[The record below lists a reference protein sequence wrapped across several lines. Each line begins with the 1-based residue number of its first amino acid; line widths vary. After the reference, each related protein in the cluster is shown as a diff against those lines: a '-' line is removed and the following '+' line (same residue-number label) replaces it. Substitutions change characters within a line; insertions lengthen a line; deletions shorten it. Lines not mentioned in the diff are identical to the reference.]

1 MVTLRDTLR
10 TKIVGDQHLFFT
22 FAGGGSLL
30 IVLAKG
36 LTDWPMGWIAAGA
49 VATMFLYAWVVGRSG
64 VGKLRADQAGDNCYY
79 LGLIYTLTSLAFAIF
94 TFDPEDTANVIVNG
108 FGVALATTIVGL
120 ILRVFFNQSRVDVH
134 EIEEDARQELVEAAS
149 RLKTQLNQISMGFSD
164 FALGLQQSMDELR
177 QATTSSVTDSSEQAI
192 NTVRQ
197 LASAADDA
205 LKNQTGEFK
214 EQVALLTK
222 ATEASR
228 RALERHAD
236 SLAELAERQQGTSH
250 SLETMQNVVVATA
263 DASERLRDQ
272 QQAMAELQG
281 AMSSLAEALSS
292 NATKL
297 NSVTDGS
304 ISALSEVTTQ
314 LKAQLDQFEVGP
326 TRTMDA
332 ALLAIAKAAERLEAS
347 IGDAATQQEDVRQSV
362 ATSSQELLATLQQH
376 NEALDGELAKTRSNF
391 SRVSQGIVEVIDD
404 LREEVRKPN

>member
-1 MVTLRDTLR
+1 
-10 TKIVGDQHLFFT
+10 
-22 FAGGGSLL
+22 
-30 IVLAKG
+30 
-36 LTDWPMGWIAAGA
+36 
-49 VATMFLYAWVVGRSG
+49 VGRSG

-177 QATTSSVTDSSEQAI
+177 EAATASVKDSSEQAI
-192 NTVRQ
+192 ETVKQ
-197 LASAADDA
+197 LASAVDEG
-205 LKNQTGEFK
+205 LKNQTTEFK
-214 EQVALLTK
+214 SQVAQLTK

-228 RALERHAD
+228 QALERHAE
-236 SLAELAERQQGTSH
+236 SLGALAERQKGTAD
-250 SLETMQNVVVATA
+250 SLAMIKDVVTATA
-263 DASERLRDQ
+263 AASEALQDR
-272 QQAMAELQG
+272 QQAIAELQG
-281 AMSSLAEALSS
+281 AMNSLAESLSS
-292 NATKL
+292 NVTKL
-297 NSVTDGS
+297 NSATDGS
-304 ISALSEVTTQ
+304 ILALSELTKQ
-314 LKAQLDQFEVGP
+314 LKDQLDQFEGAP

-347 IGDAATQQEDVRQSV
+347 IDSAATQQEDVRQSV
-362 ATSSQELLATLQQH
+362 AASSQELLATLQQH
-376 NEALDGELAKTRSNF
+376 NEALNGELAKTRSNF
-391 SRVSQGIVEVIDD
+391 SRVSQGSVEVIDD

>member
-1 MVTLRDTLR
+1 MVTLRDTLQTR
-10 TKIVGDQHLFFT
+10 ILGDQHLFFT
-22 FAGGGSLL
+22 FAAGGSLV
-30 IVLAKG
+30 IVLTKAF
-36 LTDWPMGWIAAGA
+36 TDWRMAWIAAGA
-49 VATMFLYAWVVGRSG
+49 VALMFVYAGIVGRRG

-94 TFDPEDTANVIVNG
+94 TFDPEETANVIVNG

-177 QATTSSVTDSSEQAI
+177 QAATSSVKDSSEQAI

-197 LASAADDA
+197 LASAADEG

-222 ATEASR
+222 ASDASR

-236 SLAELAERQQGTSH
+236 SLAELAERQQGTAN
-250 SLETMQNVVVATA
+250 SLETMQEIVVATA
-263 DASERLRDQ
+263 EASEKLRDQ

-281 AMSSLAEALSS
+281 AMNSLAEGLTN

-297 NSVTDGS
+297 NSATEGS
-304 ISALSEVTTQ
+304 ISALSNLTHE
-314 LKAQLDQFEVGP
+314 LEARLDQFEHSP
-326 TRTMDA
+326 TRSMDA
-332 ALLAIAKAAERLEAS
+332 ALLAIAKAAERLENS
-347 IGDAATQQEDVRQSV
+347 INNVATQHEDIRQSLV
-362 ATSSQELLATLQQH
+362 TSSQELLRALEEH
-376 NEALDGELAKTRSNF
+376 NKALEGELARSRSNF
-391 SRVSQGIVEVIDD
+391 SRVSQGIVDVIDD